1 MEENKDS
8 IILLNEWFI
17 SNHKEYYQNPTK
29 FKNELNKF
37 MVSKTP
43 KLASEIKLNKNFINV
58 LANMFLS
65 VKSFYPNK
73 FNCFTEFLNY
83 FDTNF
88 TMRSDYYINFGI
100 LSIHQKN
107 LIVHYINTLFFVS
120 NFIVWK
126 KNKDLIYPLVTK
138 ISLDKD
144 YKFNGSDSFEVVSSK
159 ITKYIFDD
167 FDDSSKQK
175 SNLTDGNITN
185 SNITNSNITT
195 KQSNYQIKKCILVIS
210 TNSAFERYK
219 KPDEVQC
226 EKNISPTNQ
235 INSLSKLN
243 LEDNDVE
250 PNRKKKKQE

>member
-17 SNHKEYYQNPTK
+17 SNHKEYYQKPTE
-29 FKNELNKF
+29 FRNEFNKF
-37 MVSKTP
+37 IVSKIP

-83 FDTNF
+83 FNTNF
-88 TMRSDYYINFGI
+88 TMRTDCYINFGI

-107 LIVHYINTLFFVS
+107 LIVNYVNALFFIS

-126 KNKDLIYPLVTK
+126 KNKELFYPLVTK

-144 YKFNGSDSFEVVSSK
+144 YKFNGSDCFEVVSSK

-175 SNLTDGNITN
+175 SNLTDGNIAN
-185 SNITNSNITT
+185 SNIINKESY
-195 KQSNYQIKKCILVIS
+195 YQIKKCILVIS
-210 TNSAFERYK
+210 ANSAFERYK